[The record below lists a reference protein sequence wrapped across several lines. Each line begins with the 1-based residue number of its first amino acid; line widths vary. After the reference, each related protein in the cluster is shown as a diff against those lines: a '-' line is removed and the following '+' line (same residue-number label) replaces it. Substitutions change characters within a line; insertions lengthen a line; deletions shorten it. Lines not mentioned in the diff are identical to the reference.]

1 MKRLPKI
8 SGFLNRLSLI
18 NRWGLMFNTK
28 AENVKEHSLDVA
40 FIAHALAVIRNRY
53 FGGTL
58 DVAKAVLYAVYH
70 DASEALTGDM
80 PTPLKYFSPEVKQAM
95 DKIEELAI
103 RKMVSCV
110 PTEMQGDYEEVFH
123 IPTEYKPLV
132 KAADRIA
139 ALAKCQQ
146 ERKRGNDELI
156 PAETRLSEELAKSA
170 IELPEVNHFI
180 EYFLPAFTAPVDTL
194 CSGNGS
200 WVLDAEDMKEAN

>member
-1 MKRLPKI
+1 MKKYPKI
-8 SGFLNRLSLI
+8 FGFLNRLGLI

-40 FIAHALAVIRNRY
+40 FIAHALAVIRNTY

-58 DVAKAVLYAVYH
+58 DVAKASLYAIYH

-95 DKIEELAI
+95 DKIEDLAVQ
-103 RKMVSCV
+103 KMVSCV
-110 PTEMQGDYEEVFH
+110 PPEMQEEYRQVFH
-123 IPTEYKPLV
+123 IPADYKPLV
-132 KAADRIA
+132 KAADRLA
-139 ALAKCQQ
+139 ALAKCQE

-156 PAETRLSEELAKSA
+156 PAEARLSEELAKSA
-170 IELPEVNHFI
+170 ADLPEINYFI
-180 EYFLPAFTAPVDTL
+180 EKFLPGFTAPLDTL

-200 WVLDAEDMKEAN
+200 WVLDAEDMKEN